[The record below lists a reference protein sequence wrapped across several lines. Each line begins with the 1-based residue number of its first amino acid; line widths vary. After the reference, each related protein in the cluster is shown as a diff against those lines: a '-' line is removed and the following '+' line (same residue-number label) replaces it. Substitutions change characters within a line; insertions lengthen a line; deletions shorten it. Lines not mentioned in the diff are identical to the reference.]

1 MSTAHLT
8 IDLDAIAANWRALDR
23 ASASGVQTAA
33 VLKAD
38 AYGLGARRVA
48 QALARAGARRVFVG
62 SIYVLFAMMIWV
74 GCMGGCSYVNVIV
87 KIQRAEN
94 LMRTEK
100 ELAIMILMMFNDF
113 GILLASVFALI
124 LNLTVFKSAA

>member
-1 MSTAHLT
+1 MSRSSLQ
-8 IDLDAIAANWRALDR
+8 LFVVDR
-23 ASASGVQTAA
+23 VWIITLLQLINFIVFFLNAF
-33 VLKAD
+33 
-38 AYGLGARRVA
+38 Y
-48 QALARAGARRVFVG
+48 VFVG

-100 ELAIMILMMFNDF
+100 ELTIMILMMFNDF